1 MPVSIDQLASQFER
15 DKLQAYTDQLAKLKA
30 DSDTAKRWKEAYQTG
45 VDKWNNGVTVAN
57 PITGAGIWYAG
68 NALPTVIS
76 NRDTWLKRER
86 DFRSQYDA
94 LTIEANTFLDSLVAR
109 YGSNQQV
116 ELGVYAQEFG
126 KTLAEKEAEIKK
138 NQESSSST
146 MKIVVLVIAVLALII
161 YVIKR
166 K

>member
-15 DKLQAYTDQLAKLKA
+15 DKLQAYSDQLDKLKS
-30 DSDTAKRWKEAYQTG
+30 DVDTAKRWKEAYQTG
-45 VDKWNNGVTVAN
+45 VDKWSNGVTVAN
-57 PITGAGIWYAG
+57 PLTGAGIWYAG

-94 LTIEANTFLDSLVAR
+94 LTIEANAFLDSLVAR
-109 YGSNQQV
+109 YGSNQQL

-126 KTLAEKEAEIKK
+126 KTLAEKEAEVKK
-138 NQESSSST
+138 NQESNNLT
-146 MKIVVLVIAVLALII
+146 MKIVLFVIGIFALII
-161 YVIKR
+161 YIMKR